1 MKKIITPLIATF
13 FIFSNAGA
21 YTLIQPNEPHF
32 PVKEIS
38 VEFSADDCSN
48 TGSSAQEW
56 KDITEE
62 ATKYY
67 WNKVATSAI
76 LINTGGF
83 KAVNINADSYSEA
96 LEKAGTNTIILG
108 CSTNSTIFTVASN
121 LASGRIDWNNP
132 SRAVML
138 INNTVGSYVSLLSR
152 KQKRIL
158 IAHEMGHA
166 LGLGH
171 SSSTDALM
179 YFDLTNQ
186 SLDTL
191 HKDDIDGITYLYPHS
206 APGAC
211 GTIDTSSS
219 TPKDFGGNI
228 LIGFILSFAILSLL
242 SKMRNFKRL
251 A

>member
-1 MKKIITPLIATF
+1 MKTKFLAFLASILILSKA
-13 FIFSNAGA
+13 SA

-38 VEFSADDCSN
+38 IEFSADSCAN
-48 TGSSAQEW
+48 TGTSIQEW
-56 KDITEE
+56 KDIADE

-67 WNKVATSAI
+67 WNSVATSAI
-76 LINTGGF
+76 LIKAAGF
-83 KAVNINADSYSEA
+83 KAVNITADSYSEA
-96 LEKAGTNTIILG
+96 LDKASTNTIILG
-108 CSTNSTIFTVASN
+108 CSTNATIFTVPSN

-138 INNTVGSYVSLLSR
+138 INNTVGTYVSLLTR
-152 KQKRIL
+152 QQKRIL

-171 SSSTDALM
+171 SSSPDALM
-179 YFDLTNQ
+179 YYDLTNQ
-186 SLDTL
+186 KLDSL

-211 GTIDTSSS
+211 GTIDTSA
-219 TPKDFGGNI
+219 TPKNFGGNI
-228 LIGFILSFAILSLL
+228 LIGFFLSLAILSLF
-242 SKMRNFKRL
+242 SKKRKFEKM

>member
-1 MKKIITPLIATF
+1 MKKTFLPFLLFLII
-13 FIFSNAGA
+13 SNAGA
-21 YTLIQPNEPHF
+21 YTLIQPNQPHF

-48 TGSSAQEW
+48 TGVSPQEW

-62 ATKYY
+62 AATYY
-67 WNKVATSAI
+67 WNAVATSAI
-76 LINTGGF
+76 RVKNGGF
-83 KAVNINADSYSEA
+83 KDVNIAANSYSEA
-96 LEKAGTNTIILG
+96 LAKASTYTILLG
-108 CSTNSTIFTVASN
+108 CSTNATIFTVPSN

-132 SRAVML
+132 SRAVIL
-138 INNTVGSYVSLLSR
+138 INNIGGTSVSLLTR

-179 YFDLTNQ
+179 YFDLTGQ
-186 SLDTL
+186 TLDSL

-219 TPKDFGGNI
+219 PTSFGGNI
-228 LIGFILSFAILSLL
+228 LIGLLLSFIAFTLASRMKN
-242 SKMRNFKRL
+242 SKRL